1 MDKKFTITIHDLHG
15 VRQYNLH
22 QIIKKVAL
30 YATLFIVFSFL
41 VGVFSIV
48 YLDHTVDAIKAK
60 KEETEQAYK
69 ELQQAV
75 NNTQDALLSKKKEL
89 EAVSDR
95 LNDIETMIG
104 LAPAENVSLAE
115 RAETAHLT
123 SEQVA
128 ILLQYVPNGSPVEY
142 KGITSK
148 FGYRTHPILKRREL
162 HRGTDLRAAMNT
174 PVYATANGV
183 VEYSGY
189 HKTSGYGRLIIL
201 DHSYG
206 FKTFFGHLKKMAVK
220 TGEFVRKG
228 ELIGYSGNSGK
239 SNGPHLHYEVRFVQ
253 RPLNPYWFIKWDIR
267 NYQQIF
273 EKETKVPWQSLIA
286 AVIPP
291 NRIPETV
298 PPLSQ
303 KVLLSRA
310 K

>member
-1 MDKKFTITIHDLHG
+1 MDKKFTITIHDMHG

-22 QIIKKVAL
+22 RIIKKVAL
-30 YATLFIVFSFL
+30 YGTLFVAFL
-41 VGVFSIV
+41 FVLGASTIV
-48 YLDHTVDAIKAK
+48 YLNHAVDAISVK
-60 KEETEQAYK
+60 KTETEQAYH
-69 ELQQAV
+69 ELQKAV
-75 NNTQDALLSKKKEL
+75 SKADEALLSKKMEL

-104 LAPAENVSLAE
+104 LVPAEHVSLSD

-128 ILLQYVPNGSPVEY
+128 ILLQFVPNGSPVEY
-142 KGITSK
+142 KGVTSK
-148 FGYRTHPILKRREL
+148 FGYRTHPTLNRREY

-174 PVYATANGV
+174 PVYATADAV
-183 VEYSGY
+183 VEYSGH

-206 FKTFFGHLKKMAVK
+206 FKTYFGHLKKIKVK
-220 TGEFVRKG
+220 TGTFVKKG
-228 ELIGYSGNSGK
+228 DLIGYSGNSGM

-273 EKETKVPWQSLIA
+273 NKEKKVPWQSLIA
-286 AVIPP
+286 AVMPP
-291 NRIPETV
+291 NRTQETV
-298 PPLSQ
+298 LPLSQ

-310 K
+310 R